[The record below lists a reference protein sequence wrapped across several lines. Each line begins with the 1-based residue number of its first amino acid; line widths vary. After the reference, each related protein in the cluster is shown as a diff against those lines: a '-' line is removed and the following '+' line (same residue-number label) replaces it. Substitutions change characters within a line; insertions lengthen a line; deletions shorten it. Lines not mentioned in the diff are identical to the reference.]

1 MLHTTLT
8 HPQPSKHNNLFIL
21 QISNNTYVFYLC
33 IFSFVYVKPTKILFL
48 CIYILDLY
56 IYSQDWFMILP
67 QPAAQ
72 HQSCPTQTAPFRAF
86 GLSTTLCLPQ
96 TQSYSMFRSCK
107 ATLILSTQC
116 FSSLRQQIGDL
127 PLPSSVLSCFNEH
140 LAILSSLEAN
150 PLDASP
156 YNEALLYV
164 RVTSFQPSSL
174 KRDKPS
180 QQNAQTVQCMCTE
193 TLDQGQRNTHY
204 YRALQSFFGACKTC
218 MQKSGLISSIKQS
231 LGLIIVITCK
241 F

>member
-33 IFSFVYVKPTKILFL
+33 IFSFVYVKPTKILFF
-48 CIYILDLY
+48 CIYVLDLY

-72 HQSCPTQTAPFRAF
+72 HQSCPTQTAPSRAF

-156 YNEALLYV
+156 YNEAYV
-164 RVTSFQPSSL
+164 RGDFILAFQFEKGQAIP
-174 KRDKPS
+174 
-180 QQNAQTVQCMCTE
+180 AECTDSTMHVYGNLGPRPKKH
-193 TLDQGQRNTHY
+193 TL
-204 YRALQSFFGACKTC
+204 LQSSIELLRC
-218 MQKSGLISSIKQS
+218 MQNMHAKIWSHFFYQTEFRPYYSHHM
-231 LGLIIVITCK
+231 
-241 F
+241 